1 MSDSDDAN
9 IQSSLQTT
17 RHRDVED
24 IRRRMDS
31 WLGAHGGGR
40 VASITAPTASGASSE
55 LFLIDLQDAPI
66 AGDGLR
72 RTVMRL
78 IGEHAVYPHVDQE
91 RQFICQRLMAERSP
105 APAPRALACELDA
118 AAIGAP
124 FIMMDRADGRGAPD
138 WPSYVREGWIRDL
151 DDDSR
156 FTLWINAIRAIAE
169 AHATDLTDVDVQR
182 LYLPGGGAD
191 GVARLVDYWKLY
203 LSVVREQGDYPA
215 LEASLAYLE
224 REKPQSPN
232 PERLVWGDASLR
244 NMLFDGLQPVALL
257 DLEFAHVGPPEF
269 DIAFFAM
276 MDRVMA
282 EGYAG
287 LPRLTGFCNEARTY
301 EEYERASGLTFG
313 HRDYFQRMAVTY
325 MSLANTRVYQ
335 RLAAEGRM
343 DWADVGRNPPLR
355 FLAQMF
361 DLDPDAH

>member
-9 IQSSLQTT
+9 IKSSLQTT
-17 RHRDVED
+17 RHRDAEE
-24 IRRRMDS
+24 IKRRMDA
-31 WLGAHGGGR
+31 WLAAHGGGT

-55 LFLIDLQDAPI
+55 LFLIDLQNAKI
-66 AGDGLR
+66 AGTGLR
-72 RTVMRL
+72 HTVVRL

-91 RQFICQRLMAERSP
+91 RQFICQRLMNQRSP
-105 APAPRALACELDA
+105 APVPRALACELDA
-118 AAIGAP
+118 NAIGAP
-124 FIMMDRADGRGAPD
+124 FIMMDRAGGRGAPD

-151 DDDSR
+151 DDDDR
-156 FTLWINAIRAIAE
+156 FTLWMNSVRAIAQ
-169 AHATDLTDVDVQR
+169 AHSTDLSGVDVQR
-182 LYLPGGGAD
+182 LYLPGGGGD
-191 GVARLVDYWKLY
+191 GVTRLVDYWKLY
-203 LSVVREQGDYPA
+203 LSVVHEHGDYPA

-244 NMLFDGLQPVALL
+244 NMLFDGLQPIALL

-287 LPRLTGFCNEARTY
+287 LPRLTGFANEARTY
-301 EEYERASGLTFG
+301 EEYERTSGLSVT

-335 RLAAEGRM
+335 RLALEGRM

-355 FLAQMF
+355 FLATMF
-361 DLDPDAH
+361 DLDPGAP